1 MCVEGYCFQPCGSE
15 ADCPEDLFCI
25 DHFCSNGG
33 GGGMI
38 SHRVIIVSR
47 SPTTNN
53 EVTLLRA
60 PTTVTTS
67 TPSPSAGTKSITV
80 FLTRNF
86 ADKGKDYYSDH
97 WGYEVH

>member
-38 SHRVIIVSR
+38 
-47 SPTTNN
+47 
-53 EVTLLRA
+53 
-60 PTTVTTS
+60 
-67 TPSPSAGTKSITV
+67 
-80 FLTRNF
+80 
-86 ADKGKDYYSDH
+86 
-97 WGYEVH
+97 